1 MILWYLLIGVAS
13 VIVAI
18 IGVFLLYTLAVLA
31 VASFKKLKEEVRK
44 K

>member
-13 VIVAI
+13 VIVAT

-31 VASFKKLKEEVRK
+31 VACFKKLKEEVRK